1 MNLPPFHRH
10 AAASEAQQAQAREFE
25 AFAQQQDALD
35 LEAATW
41 AARRRNG
48 LDAQAQ
54 AAFDAWLAAS
64 PAHARALEGMQATLG
79 QLRQMAPADI
89 AELRRGLQ
97 PPPPAVER
105 RRWRKRPGQGAH
117 RRSWLAHAAAALLV
131 VVVAGAGW
139 SGIERWR
146 ARPTFEQ
153 AFATERGQQTV
164 VTLPDADANASTLQ
178 LDTSTRL
185 QVQLFRDRR
194 EVQLQDGQALF
205 TVHSDARRPFHVRAG
220 NLRITVVGTRFSVR
234 HTASGLDAG
243 RTVVAVEQGHVRVAR
258 ADAAGSAPVELL
270 AGQMVAGDQSGHMDA
285 VAQIPPAA
293 VAPWR
298 AGRVSFDNTPLAQ
311 ALAEFERYRST
322 GLVIHDPAV
331 AELRVGG
338 SYNVQQFARFVDSLA
353 LMLPVRLVAHRE
365 VAHRE
370 VAHGEVPRGEQR
382 EIVLRR
388 P

>member
-1 MNLPPFHRH
+1 MNQPSFHRP
-10 AAASEAQQAQAREFE
+10 AAAAEAEADARAFE
-25 AFAQQQDALD
+25 AFAQDQDALD
-35 LEAATW
+35 IEAATW

-48 LDAQAQ
+48 LDAQGQ
-54 AAFDAWLAAS
+54 AEFDAWLAAA
-64 PAHARALEGMQATLG
+64 PAHARALEDMQATLG
-79 QLRQMAPADI
+79 QLRQMAPADV
-89 AELRRGLQ
+89 AALRRGFERQ
-97 PPPPAVER
+97 ARPVAER
-105 RRWRKRPGQGAH
+105 RRWRPGQGQGQGAQ
-117 RRSWLAHAAAALLV
+117 RRSWLGHAAAALLV

-139 SGIERWR
+139 GGIERWR
-146 ARPTFEQ
+146 ALPSFEQ

-164 VTLPDADANASTLQ
+164 VTLPDADAGGSTLQ

-185 QVQLFRDRR
+185 QAQLFRDRR

-220 NLRITVVGTRFSVR
+220 NLRITVVGTKFSVR
-234 HTASGLDAG
+234 HTAAGLDAG

-258 ADAAGSAPVELL
+258 ADAAAAAPVELL
-270 AGQMVAGDQSGHMDA
+270 AGQMVVGDASGHIGA
-285 VAQIPPAA
+285 VAQIAPDA

-322 GLVIHDPAV
+322 GLVINDPAV
-331 AELRVGG
+331 ADLRVGG

-353 LMLPVRLVAHRE
+353 LMVPVRLI
-365 VAHRE
+365 
-370 VAHGEVPRGEQR
+370 PRGEQR

>member
-1 MNLPPFHRH
+1 MNLPPFHRP
-10 AAASEAQQAQAREFE
+10 AAAFEAEEAQAREFE

-48 LDAQAQ
+48 LDAQGQ
-54 AAFDAWLAAS
+54 AEFDAWLAAA
-64 PAHARALEGMQATLG
+64 PAHARALEEMQATLG

-89 AELRRGLQ
+89 AELRRGFQ
-97 PPPPAVER
+97 PAPPAAER
-105 RRWRKRPGQGAH
+105 RRWRKRPGQGTH

-139 SGIERWR
+139 SGVERWR
-146 ARPTFEQ
+146 ALPTFEQ
-153 AFATERGQQTV
+153 AFTTERGQQTV
-164 VTLPDADANASTLQ
+164 VTLPDADANANGSTLQ

-185 QVQLFRDRR
+185 QAQLFRDRR

-205 TVHSDARRPFHVRAG
+205 TVHSDASRPFHVRAG
-220 NLRITVVGTRFSVR
+220 NLRITVVGTKFSVR

-258 ADAAGSAPVELL
+258 ADAAGAAPVELL
-270 AGQMVAGDQSGHMDA
+270 AGQMVAGDESGDIGA

-322 GLVIHDPAV
+322 GLVIKDPAV
-331 AELRVGG
+331 ADLRVGG

-353 LMLPVRLVAHRE
+353 LMLPVRLVAH
-365 VAHRE
+365 
-370 VAHGEVPRGEQR
+370 GEQR